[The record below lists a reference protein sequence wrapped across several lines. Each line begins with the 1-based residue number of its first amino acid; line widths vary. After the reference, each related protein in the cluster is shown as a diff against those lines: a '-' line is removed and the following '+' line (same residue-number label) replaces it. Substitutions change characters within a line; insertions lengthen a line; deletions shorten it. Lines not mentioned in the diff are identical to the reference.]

1 MRCTKWTKTS
11 LSLLRP
17 SGKVPM
23 QSFEL
28 GPRGHTL
35 WQEMSEF
42 TNEVPVKIQDAKVR
56 LQHEE
61 KKGARSE
68 AQQCIMRSS
77 LTCKILIGL
86 ADSDK
91 SEVHWDPDRKA
102 EKAEVCLRGLVP
114 IRTDSLDVFCLA
126 SSMSL
131 QTMLLLRS
139 QKSVQTMLKAAL
151 GAKDFVSHLQICKKL
166 AFRRRR
172 HQPASKSFHIKLEA
186 DSARPSS
193 KPVTTFHEVER
204 WNQMRSFAVWWY
216 LRRLAIESWHEDMK
230 I

>member
-126 SSMSL
+126 GSMSL

-151 GAKDFVSHLQICKKL
+151 GAKDFVSHLQMQTSTRFQEL
-166 AFRRRR
+166 P
-172 HQPASKSFHIKLEA
+172 H
-186 DSARPSS
+186 
-193 KPVTTFHEVER
+193 
-204 WNQMRSFAVWWY
+204 
-216 LRRLAIESWHEDMK
+216 
-230 I
+230 